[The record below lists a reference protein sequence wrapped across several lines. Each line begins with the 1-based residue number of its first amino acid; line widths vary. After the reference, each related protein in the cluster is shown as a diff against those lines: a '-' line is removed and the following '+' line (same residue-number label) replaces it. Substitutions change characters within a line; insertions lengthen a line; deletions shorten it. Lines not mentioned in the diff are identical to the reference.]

1 MKTINKIKQLK
12 RESEEPAVHRH
23 GLSIDQKV
31 KADEQLMI
39 TVRKRRS
46 QMSETQMQYAS
57 LMQLRFLIE
66 EYIKLDQYDEKWS
79 FPNVLRTY
87 IKLKYKSNKAFAK
100 DLCLDETE
108 LSSVLNKRRSPS
120 DKTIIRLEL
129 HSNHVI
135 PATSW
140 YRLLQLEKAQVFF
153 NNKKIKQ
160 AEEKNVKNRMV
171 VDF

>member
-1 MKTINKIKQLK
+1 MKTRNKIKQLNGDAQ
-12 RESEEPAVHRH
+12 EQSVYRH
-23 GLSIDQKV
+23 GLSIDQKD

-39 TVRKRRS
+39 AVRKSRS
-46 QMSETQMQYAS
+46 HISEAQMQYAS

-66 EYIKLDQYDEKWS
+66 DYIKSDQYDEKWS
-79 FPNVLRTY
+79 FANVLRSY
-87 IKLKYKSNKAFAK
+87 IKLKYKSNKAFAQ

-108 LSSVLNKRRSPS
+108 LSSILNKRRSPS

-153 NNKKIKQ
+153 NNKKVKQ